1 MGAHY
6 RRKYTVLRHW
16 LIHKSKIGFV
26 RLQIAEEIP
35 NIDLVSPDLVVFQR
49 EDQADAYGHNPYRG
63 ESFSQERGLP
73 VTVT

>member
-16 LIHKSKIGFV
+16 LIHKSKTGFV
-26 RLQIAEEIP
+26 RIKVAEEKP
-35 NIDLVSPDLVVFQR
+35 NIDFGSPRLVVFR
-49 EDQADAYGHNPYRG
+49 AEDPIGAYSLNQYGG
-63 ESFSQERGLP
+63 EYLYPERDLP